1 MTRDFNNQRREDPRS
16 DSRSSSSRRYGEE
29 RSSHPARPRLNRDMV
44 DRAWE
49 NGARQNHADYR
60 TRSESNSHPPRDN
73 RRPNQYSNQFSA
85 QNSTNGR
92 KPYGNRQDSNRPAE
106 RSPQSNKGPR
116 PRSFESSMRTF
127 DDQKYNQYERSGY
140 SNQLNRDEY
149 QPGNRGNSQ
158 HPNSRSQYQGRPPY
172 RGSQA
177 RDYDRDGRQP
187 RSYDRDQRQTRDYDR
202 DGRQPRGY
210 DRDQRQARDY
220 DRDGRQPRSYDRD
233 KRSSRDAAGP
243 DTHNPRWQSRPARQ
257 HDNYARKPT
266 ESKRYGGGGEQEL
279 FEGDYEHFDANNS
292 AQPRTRQ
299 NRVDMDASQPLED
312 RHVTRLA
319 DGRVLKGTPNEQ
331 HRNAEF
337 WTEIAHESDELIQ
350 QIVPSNIR
358 EVTTENPVD
367 LPIAA
372 STKEKP
378 KSRTHPASTSM
389 RERKTTKAK
398 VRKSTPKPRSTGP
411 KPSQRGYKWPTPTT
425 PED

>member
-1 MTRDFNNQRREDPRS
+1 MTRDFNNQRREYPQS

-29 RSSHPARPRLNRDMV
+29 RSSRPARPRLNRDMV

-60 TRSESNSHPPRDN
+60 TRSDSNSHPPRDN
-73 RRPNQYSNQFSA
+73 RRPNQYSA

-92 KPYGNRQDSNRPAE
+92 KPYGNRQDSYRPGE
-106 RSPQSNKGPR
+106 RSPRSNNGPR

-127 DDQKYNQYERSGY
+127 DDQKYNQYERRGY
-140 SNQLNRDEY
+140 SNQPYRDEY
-149 QPGNRGNSQ
+149 RPGNRENSQ
-158 HPNSRSQYQGRPPY
+158 HPNSRSQYQGRDPY

-187 RSYDRDQRQTRDYDR
+187 RS
-202 DGRQPRGY
+202 Y

-233 KRSSRDAAGP
+233 KRSSRDASGP

-257 HDNYARKPT
+257 HDNYPRKPSD
-266 ESKRYGGGGEQEL
+266 SKRYGAEQEL
-279 FEGDYEHFDANNS
+279 FEGDYEHFEASDS
-292 AQPRTRQ
+292 AQPPTRQ
-299 NRVDMDASQPLED
+299 TRVDTDASQPLEE
-312 RHVTRLA
+312 RHVTRLP
-319 DGRVLKGTPNEQ
+319 DGRVLKGTLNEQ

-337 WTEIAHESDELIQ
+337 WTEIAQESDELVQ
-350 QIVPSNIR
+350 QIGPSNTQ
-358 EVTTENPVD
+358 EVTTKHPAD
-367 LPIAA
+367 FPTTA
-372 STKEKP
+372 STKGKP
-378 KSRTHPASTSM
+378 KSRTHTASASM

-398 VRKSTPKPRSTGP
+398 VRQSTPKPRSTGP

-425 PED
+425 PEE